1 MGVADGLQHLSYQTR
16 LGLATNASRAAIEPR
31 LVYDAPCTVVE
42 PSPPQQHYAL
52 AVALSTFAGRR
63 WMARLTV
70 QHWLHRFP
78 RLIVS
83 DWDDDDASGL
93 VGMRWGTGFTWRG
106 LAPMLCLAD
115 ALCGRFD
122 WVLFCDDD
130 TVVDVPALSA
140 LLSTSLS
147 RADPA
152 QPHFLSF
159 APQPFPS
166 RRDWRPTMHGCLGNA
181 TQPNCRRPEC
191 REPPDLT
198 RACVGDAVPLSSSAN
213 NLNAMWPYGGLGF
226 LLSRGAAAALQEGG
240 LDSGGGGDATDFAYA
255 ADGEHFRTER
265 PAAPRRSCRWA
276 APALAA
282 APAGAAPAR
291 VGTAHGSMRGQS
303 NPRTFACLRELTCP
317 WGQYRACETLP
328 PPFNHTPPPRGAGGR
343 AAARGTHAAPSSAAA
358 VRRGFCSA
366 RHTRALS
373 ADCRSCG
380 GPDVQFSCC
389 LASLGVFV
397 ADLSSLDRRIRPS
410 GNGNAYWSPWAA
422 SLKAHRKDEATLEAA
437 LLRAQRCGLAAGPG
451 WDRQRACKLGAATA
465 ATALPPPPPPPPP
478 PLTHA
483 AAGGGGE
490 CGNLTAW
497 SSDGFGH
504 QLSAALSC
512 EIYSLQQ
519 PRHRYV
525 RSRHIELEHS
535 PLEAEALLDFV
546 NSDAGMAA
554 EGPVAV
560 KPARYHGACNG
571 DVGKR
576 PACKAG
582 KLVVCDNCYGMVELP
597 ELPEIRAE
605 IVRRL
610 RARLARAVGGG
621 DERCARR
628 FDVCAHVRGVGDPGG
643 VSGQLGRKTW
653 VTPKWAERDSVRR
666 RRLPA
671 AWWQRAVSM
680 AAANRTDVSL
690 LVHTNAIELAR
701 SSFALP
707 SPPSESGGR
716 VGGGAWDP
724 EAVVY
729 RGGNT
734 SVLSMLHELAFCC
747 DALVVML
754 SALSSVAV
762 LATRATR
769 VFASVDVNQHFR
781 LRYTRVPMCRDAQG
795 REAQDHKH
803 PACAL

>member
-16 LGLATNASRAAIEPR
+16 LSLATNASRSAIEPQ

-42 PSPPQQHYAL
+42 PSPPQRHYAL
-52 AVALSTFAGRR
+52 AVALSTFSGRR
-63 WMARLTV
+63 WMAHLTV

-83 DWDDDDASGL
+83 DWDDDDTSGL

-130 TVVDVPALSA
+130 TVVDVPALSV

-181 TQPNCRRPEC
+181 TRPNCRRPEC

-213 NLNAMWPYGGLGF
+213 NLHAMWPYGGLGF

-240 LDSGGGGDATDFAYA
+240 LDSGGGDATEFAYA
-255 ADGEHFRTER
+255 ADGEHFRPER
-265 PAAPRRSCRWA
+265 KAPPRRSCRWA
-276 APALAA
+276 ATAA
-282 APAGAAPAR
+282 AVAAAGGSAGAVPAR
-291 VGTAHGSMRGQS
+291 VASHGRMRGHR

-328 PPFNHTPPPRGAGGR
+328 PPFNHTPAPRGAGGR
-343 AAARGTHAAPSSAAA
+343 AAARATSAASA
-358 VRRGFCSA
+358 SALASASASAARRGFCSL

-397 ADLSSLDRRIRPS
+397 ADLSSLDPRIRPS

-451 WDRQRACKLGAATA
+451 WDRQKACSLVSAA
-465 ATALPPPPPPPPP
+465 PPPPPPPPP
-478 PLTHA
+478 PGPSSLSHA
-483 AAGGGGE
+483 AGGE

-512 EIYSLQQ
+512 EILSLHQ
-519 PRHRYV
+519 PQHRFV

-535 PLEAEALLDFV
+535 PLETEALLDFV
-546 NSDAGMAA
+546 NSDAGMAT
-554 EGPVAV
+554 EEPVAV

-576 PACKAG
+576 PACKPG

-597 ELPEIRAE
+597 ELPQIRDE

-621 DERCARR
+621 EERCARR
-628 FDVCAHVRGVGDPGG
+628 FDVCAHVRGVGDPGVG
-643 VSGQLGRKTW
+643 GQPGRKTW
-653 VTPKWAERDSVRR
+653 VTPRWAERDSVRR

-671 AWWQRAVSM
+671 AWWQRAVTM
-680 AAANRTDVSL
+680 AAANRTAVSL

-701 SSFALP
+701 SSFAP
-707 SPPSESGGR
+707 STPSAR
-716 VGGGAWDP
+716 KGAWDR

-769 VFASVDVNQHFR
+769 VFASVDFNQHFR
-781 LRYTRVPMCRDAQG
+781 TKYTRVPMCRDA
-795 REAQDHKH
+795 RDKH